1 MTEAE
6 LLFTDLLKCNR
17 IDLYSRRPPVLGKSQ
32 LRLISSALKRRAK
45 GEPLQYILGKQEFMG
60 FEFEVN
66 PNVVIP
72 RPETEI
78 LVESILDLSSQ
89 IHRQGPGQIILDVG
103 TGSGCI
109 AISLARLL
117 PRSSITAL
125 DISAQAL
132 LVARSNARLN
142 HLSQRIEF
150 IRSDLFA
157 DQRIENKRY
166 DIIVSNPP
174 YIESG
179 EITNLAP
186 EIGYEPRIG
195 LDGGKDGLDF
205 YRRIIGE
212 SLKHLE
218 PGGFLALEIGLNQ
231 RKPVESILKKKK
243 DFSVYKIIRDYNN
256 IERIIIAK
264 KVK

>member
-1 MTEAE
+1 MNEAE

-17 IDLYSRRPPVLGKSQ
+17 IDLYSDRPPAPNKSQ

-60 FEFEVN
+60 FEFKVN
-66 PNVVIP
+66 PGVVIP

-78 LVESILDLSSQ
+78 LVEGILDLSSQ
-89 IHRQGPGQIILDVG
+89 IRRQDSSQKILDIG

-117 PRSSITAL
+117 PGSSITAI

-132 LVARSNARLN
+132 LVARSNAREN
-142 HLSQRIEF
+142 GVYQRVEF
-150 IRSDLFA
+150 IRSDLFT
-157 DQRIENKRY
+157 DQAIKNRRY
-166 DIIVSNPP
+166 DIVVSNPP

-179 EITNLAP
+179 EIDNLAP
-186 EIGYEPRIG
+186 EIGFEPRIG

-205 YRRIIGE
+205 YRRIIAG
-212 SLKHLE
+212 SLNHLQT
-218 PGGFLALEIGLNQ
+218 GGFLALEIGLNQ
-231 RKPVESILKKKK
+231 RRSVESILKKKK
-243 DFSVYKIIRDYNN
+243 DFSVYKIIRDYND
-256 IERIIIAK
+256 IERIIIAQ